1 MPDML
6 KKNSTIA
13 VIAPAG
19 IPDMEQLE
27 KGMALLRDWG
37 YQVREGRYLRE
48 RFRYNAGTAA
58 QRTED
63 LLWALSDPEIDAV
76 WLARGGF
83 GCIHCLEGLPDT
95 LPKERMV
102 IGFSDATS
110 LFGALHRKG
119 HVQLVHGPTLE
130 NLATTIDDLSRQ
142 SLRALLT
149 GEPRLP
155 LLGTH
160 IWGPAHEI
168 AAPVI
173 GGNLTVFASIA
184 GTASAMN
191 AKGAI
196 VVLEDVTELAFR
208 MDRTVCQLLASG
220 FFDGVKAIAFG
231 EFVRCP
237 VPPGSDFTVQDV
249 LTDLLKPL
257 GVPIIA
263 GLGVGHG
270 ERNLSW
276 RIGERGTLRDG
287 SISFEKTS

>member
-1 MPDML
+1 ML
-6 KKNSTIA
+6 KRNSTIA

-19 IPDMEQLE
+19 IPEMDQIQ
-27 KGMALLRDWG
+27 KGIALLRDWG
-37 YQVREGRYLRE
+37 YRVREGRHLRE
-48 RFRYNAGTAA
+48 RFRYNAGTGA

-63 LLWALSDPEIDAV
+63 LQWALSDPEIDAV

-83 GCIHCLEGLPDT
+83 GCIHCLAGLPDT
-95 LPKERMV
+95 LPRERIV

-110 LFGALHRKG
+110 LFGALQRKG
-119 HVQLVHGPTLE
+119 HVRLVHGPTLE
-130 NLATTIDDLSRQ
+130 SLATTIDDLSRQ
-142 SLRALLT
+142 SILALLT
-149 GEPRLP
+149 GEERVP
-155 LLGTH
+155 LRGTH

-168 AAPVI
+168 TAPVI

-184 GTASAMN
+184 GTGSAMR
-191 AKGAI
+191 AKDAI
-196 VVLEDVTELAFR
+196 LVLEDVTELAFR
-208 MDRTVCQLLASG
+208 MDRSVHQLLASG

-237 VPPGSDFTVQDV
+237 VPPGSDFTVEEL

-257 GVPIIA
+257 GVPIVA

-276 RIGERGTLRDG
+276 VIGERGTLRDG
-287 SISFEKTS
+287 SIYFEEA